1 MAPMCCNCV
10 QYGCCLAA
18 IIWLLCA
25 IEQLPYYGAMWL
37 LCGCHTKAYQGG
49 WMLGDRGTGGPRKVR
64 FSPNAAGLP
73 IIGYFVA
80 NSSFTRFKEGFRRA
94 FTERLYA
101 QISTKG
107 VMLWR
112 DFKKRL
118 HSFRETSAAC
128 HTTYY
133 GCIRVIA
140 ILWLQQLEELQWKQ
154 FDVQREI

>member
-1 MAPMCCNCV
+1 
-10 QYGCCLAA
+10 
-18 IIWLLCA
+18 
-25 IEQLPYYGAMWL
+25 
-37 LCGCHTKAYQGG
+37 
-49 WMLGDRGTGGPRKVR
+49 MLGDRGTGGPRKVR
-64 FSPNAAGLP
+64 FSPNGAGLP

-80 NSSFTRFKEGFRRA
+80 NSSFTHFKEGFRRT
-94 FTERLYA
+94 FSERLYA
-101 QISTKG
+101 FGQISTKG

-112 DFKKRL
+112 DFNKRL

-128 HTTYY
+128 HTYY